1 MKISELKENIRVK
14 VREALTVKL
23 AGGTALT
30 APQKSA
36 KITQLRTTTGD
47 QTIGTEKNPIDFV
60 KENDKIKPG
69 FVDTKTLFNVKLKN
83 GTIYKNVRFHMLN
96 DPKSF
101 VTSDGGYRI
110 NQDIQSVVNANQ
122 ELKETEEDIK
132 PGEYTIDKIYKMNR
146 AELIDFTGLTPQ
158 DAAKYSTRTLQ
169 SIALEMADDR
179 PADEEPIDEED
190 FMDEDDDT
198 IIEDVEDVD
207 SSGDGMAKY
216 YDEVYEINANVAPG
230 SRYQIEVRKDGNF
243 IILTQDNGQEIVINP
258 EDVRDLVKVILKI
271 DNESN

>member
-1 MKISELKENIRVK
+1 MKVSELKENIRGIIRK
-14 VREALTVKL
+14 KMNEAN
-23 AGGTALT
+23 ALVT
-30 APQKSA
+30 
-36 KITQLRTTTGD
+36 
-47 QTIGTEKNPIDFV
+47 
-60 KENDKIKPG
+60 
-69 FVDTKTLFNVKLKN
+69 TKTGTKPVDYKNATELNKLKSDP
-83 GTIYKNVRFHMLN
+83 NVSSIETTAGQ
-96 DPKSF
+96 K
-101 VTSDGGYRI
+101 
-110 NQDIQSVVNANQ
+110 
-122 ELKETEEDIK
+122 LKEA
-132 PGEYTIDKIYKMNR
+132 GEYTMDKIYKMNR
-146 AELIDFTGLTPQ
+146 AELIDFAGLTPQ
-158 DAAKYSTRTLQ
+158 DAANYSTRTLQ

-190 FMDEDDDT
+190 FMDDDDNT

-216 YDEVYEINANVAPG
+216 YGEVYEINANVAPG